1 MALTP
6 FHKGAAAIDH
16 ESLRR
21 HVSSMVDD
29 GVSGL
34 VALGVIAEPSALS
47 REERADA
54 LDAIIEAAGDRP
66 VVATAMTSD
75 PDQRA
80 AELRGII
87 APRSSRL
94 AGLMLPVSSP
104 DPRVVA
110 SVFTDA
116 HRATG
121 LPLWVQDYPNS
132 TGVHIEVESLLEV
145 LARVATIRGVK
156 CEAAPT
162 FLRIRRLAAERP
174 DLLLLSGLGGSNLIE
189 DLVAGAR
196 GVASGISRPRAL
208 VEAASAWA
216 AEDLVGAR
224 TALGAIAGLV
234 GIETQAG
241 TSIAIRKEHWRRRG
255 VIASADVRPSQ
266 LPYPSFLSEISEE
279 LGYPLGTTGAG

>member
-1 MALTP
+1 MSTTPAQGKAVTPETPLPQIPVWGMALTP

-94 AGLMLPVSSP
+94 AGLMLP
-104 DPRVVA
+104 R
-110 SVFTDA
+110 
-116 HRATG
+116 
-121 LPLWVQDYPNS
+121 
-132 TGVHIEVESLLEV
+132 V
-145 LARVATIRGVK
+145 LARPPSRCVGVH
-156 CEAAPT
+156 
-162 FLRIRRLAAERP
+162 RRA
-174 DLLLLSGLGGSNLIE
+174 
-189 DLVAGAR
+189 
-196 GVASGISRPRAL
+196 
-208 VEAASAWA
+208 
-216 AEDLVGAR
+216 
-224 TALGAIAGLV
+224 
-234 GIETQAG
+234 
-241 TSIAIRKEHWRRRG
+241 
-255 VIASADVRPSQ
+255 
-266 LPYPSFLSEISEE
+266 
-279 LGYPLGTTGAG
+279 